1 MQNNLA
7 IGRITKDIELK
18 YTSNNKAVAEIS
30 IAINNNKDDTTF
42 LNVTC
47 FEKNAENVS
56 KYCNKGD
63 MIAVA
68 FIIKNY
74 KYTDKDGNNRNGFN
88 FVANKVNFLSTSN
101 KNHTNDIQTN
111 KQANDPYEDF
121 GTEITEED
129 MPF

>member
-1 MQNNLA
+1 MQNNLV
-7 IGRITKDIELK
+7 IGRLTKDIELK
-18 YTSNNKAVAEIS
+18 YTSNNKAMAELNV
-30 IAINNNKDDTTF
+30 AINNGKDDTTF
-42 LNVTC
+42 LNITC

-56 KYCNKGD
+56 KYCSKGD
-63 MIAVA
+63 MIAVT

-74 KYTDKDGNNRNGFN
+74 KYTDKEGNNRSGFN

-101 KNHTNDIQTN
+101 KKNTSDIQTS

-121 GTEITEED
+121 GTEINEED

>member
-1 MQNNLA
+1 MQNNLV
-7 IGRITKDIELK
+7 IGRLTKDIELK
-18 YTSNNKAVAEIS
+18 YTSNNKAIAELNV
-30 IAINNNKDDTTF
+30 AINNGKDDTTF
-42 LNVTC
+42 LNITC

-56 KYCNKGD
+56 KYCSKGD
-63 MIAVA
+63 MIAVT

-101 KNHTNDIQTN
+101 KNHTSDTQTS

-121 GTEITEED
+121 GTEINEED